1 MKPGYQRLYE
11 EGILRKRADTLAR
24 LMRDCTLCPRK
35 CHVDRLSGERG
46 LCGLGG
52 SVILDRGLPHHGE
65 EPPISGSRGAG
76 TIFFSSCNLRCI
88 YCQNY
93 QISHRAKGRVVD
105 FQELSGLMLSLQE
118 RGCHNIDVVTATPHL
133 AGFTEALDDACGKG
147 LAIPIVYNSSGY
159 ENPDVIKLLDGIVDL
174 YLPDFKY
181 GNENDARLLSTVGDY
196 CSFAVPALKEMVRQ
210 VGDSLDMT
218 NGIAKRGIIIR
229 HLVLPGRIENSL
241 QVLKLIGKNISTSVS
256 LSIMSQYTPIPA
268 LEGHPLMGRRITEE
282 EYERVVN
289 EALDMGFVNIFVQE
303 VSDDHIVPD
312 FDRNTPFLW
321 S

>member
-11 EGILRKRADTLAR
+11 EGILRKRADVLAR
-24 LMRDCTLCPRK
+24 LMRDCTICPRK
-35 CHVDRLSGERG
+35 CHVDRLLGERG
-46 LCGLGG
+46 FCGLGG
-52 SVILDRGLPHHGE
+52 PVILNRGLPHHGE
-65 EPPISGSRGAG
+65 EPPISGSCGAG

-93 QISHRAKGRVVD
+93 QISHRVNGKVLDSAD
-105 FQELSGLMLSLQE
+105 LSGLMLSLQE
-118 RGCHNIDVVTATPHL
+118 TGCHNIDAVTVTPHL

-147 LAIPIVYNSSGY
+147 LSIPIVYNSSGY
-159 ENPDVIKLLDGIVDL
+159 ENPEVMTLLNGMVDI

-181 GNENDARLLSTVGDY
+181 GNDNDARLFSNVGDY

-210 VGDSLDMT
+210 VGDSLEMAD
-218 NGIAKRGIIIR
+218 GIAKRGIIVR
-229 HLVLPGRIENSL
+229 HLILPGRVENSI
-241 QVLKLIGKNISTSVS
+241 QVLKLIKKNISTLVS

-268 LEGHPLMGRRITEE
+268 LEGHPLMGRRITDE